1 MYSGKC
7 SHREAGFWLRVIVDR
22 KEMSLLG
29 EMTGGVLN
37 EALYDDLLLIWRL
50 AKCLFLVIK
59 FLYR

>member
-37 EALYDDLLLIWRL
+37 EALYDDFLLIWRL
-50 AKCLFLVIK
+50 AKCLFLVMEC
-59 FLYR
+59 LYR